1 MFRMHRSVLC
11 VGALCLLLVTP
22 SVRGECGDVSGD
34 GDGLNIL
41 DLILL
46 VHAIVNETVDELQCA
61 GNLESDCPVGAIIG
75 VDAAG
80 KWACGSAGEL
90 GVLGAQGPPVICP
103 KMARIP
109 RSVI

>member
-1 MFRMHRSVLC
+1 MSRWYRYIVLLGMCC
-11 VGALCLLLVTP
+11 VLLP
-22 SVRGECGDVSGD
+22 PPPANAECGNVD
-34 GDGLNIL
+34 GQGGLNIL

>member
-1 MFRMHRSVLC
+1 MSQWSRCVVVMAMVCVLW
-11 VGALCLLLVTP
+11 VPP
-22 SVRGECGDVSGD
+22 SVHGACGDVDQQG
-34 GDGLNIL
+34 GLNVL

-90 GVLGAQGPPVICP
+90 GVVGAQGPPVICP